1 MLLNEGIDKND
12 GEDGDDDRRHLDAS
26 GHRHDIG
33 VDHAFSRGA
42 CDEDISQSD
51 LKDTV
56 NAPALVYTA
65 LSRAKCNLFIL
76 NLGNVNYHSF
86 FASHI
91 NKR

>member
-1 MLLNEGIDKND
+1 M
-12 GEDGDDDRRHLDAS
+12 
-26 GHRHDIG
+26 
-33 VDHAFSRGA
+33 
-42 CDEDISQSD
+42 QSD
-51 LKDTV
+51 LKETV

>member
-1 MLLNEGIDKND
+1 MALEGLQKHILQRFK
-12 GEDGDDDRRHLDAS
+12 GWESKTVILILQS
-26 GHRHDIG
+26 QVI
-33 VDHAFSRGA
+33 

-76 NLGNVNYHSF
+76 NLGNMNYHSF
-86 FASHI
+86 FESHI